1 MKKVF
6 SALIAV
12 LTTLSAYADVII
24 LNDGS
29 SLQVHNVE
37 AATKWVYYTDSA
49 DSDDVKRIA
58 IDKVFAYKIGD
69 GQMTVVGSQDK
80 AAETAAA
87 PVLQETASDAPRQVE
102 PRPAAD
108 NATLIAA
115 YNNVA
120 PLKYKGKD
128 PDYGKNSDYF
138 LSLWGIEE
146 NSVLSDDNVEIGFEK
161 VYMDNDKNHS
171 VLGTRIRVRN
181 KTAKPV
187 YIDLASCYRIMN
199 GGYAAPYFT
208 NSVYNEGQG
217 ASKGGSM
224 NLGAVAGALGV
235 GGIVGTLAGGIN
247 VGGSNSH
254 SAGISTAEQQILNV
268 PPFSSVTLPG
278 MKVTDGANIQ
288 ECLEPIYFSNS
299 NILLDA
305 LSSVGKNSQIV
316 PMTLEADKKNA
327 TRTGRPGL
335 NPRQTRHLPLGRKIV
350 HSAGQSEAHRP
361 HNHVLDIARFRHI
374 HFTAGQ
380 SLHARRLRDKSYLER
395 SAVLQRQALRPFC
408 RLRVPHYRL
417 RQHKEKVGCLETW

>member
-1 MKKVF
+1 MKQLKKVF

-12 LTTLSAYADVII
+12 LTALSAYADVII

-49 DSDDVKRIA
+49 DCDDVKRIA
-58 IDKVFAYKIGD
+58 IEKVFAYKIGD

-87 PVLQETASDAPRQVE
+87 PAPQETVSDAPRLVE

-128 PDYGKNSDYF
+128 PDYDKNSDYF
-138 LSLWGIEE
+138 LSLWGIEK

-181 KTAKPV
+181 KTAKPI

-199 GGYAAPYFT
+199 GGYATPYFT

-217 ASKGGSM
+217 SSKGGSM

-235 GGIVGTLAGGIN
+235 GGVVGTLAGGIN

-278 MKVTDGANIQ
+278 MKVTDGSRIH
-288 ECLEPIYFSNS
+288 ECLEPIFFCTVNPGQFGKISEINS
-299 NILLDA
+299 YYL
-305 LSSVGKNSQIV
+305 VQITVRADQNAQHV
-316 PMTLEADKKNA
+316 PDDPNA
-327 TRTGRPGL
+327 TRDKLGICHWAEKAFTPQDSPKHIGRIITYSTSPDFA
-335 NPRQTRHLPLGRKIV
+335 TYTSLPINL
-350 HSAGQSEAHRP
+350 
-361 HNHVLDIARFRHI
+361 
-374 HFTAGQ
+374 
-380 SLHARRLRDKSYLER
+380 YMR
-395 SAVLQRQALRPFC
+395 SAFGINLPFWKDPIFYNDKHFEPSPDPEH
-408 RLRVPHYRL
+408 LIIGF
-417 RQHKEKVGCLETW
+417 GCIRKK

>member
-1 MKKVF
+1 MKQMKKVF

-12 LTTLSAYADVII
+12 LASMSAYADVIV

-49 DSDDVKRIA
+49 DSDEVKRIA
-58 IDKVFAYKIGD
+58 IEKVFAYKIGD

-80 AAETAAA
+80 AAETQAAAA
-87 PVLQETASDAPRQVE
+87 PQETPSDAPRQIE

-120 PLKYKGKD
+120 PLKYKGKE
-128 PDYGKNSDYF
+128 PDYDKNSDYF

-161 VYMDNDKNHS
+161 VYMDNDKNHT

-181 KTAKPV
+181 KTAKPI

-199 GGYAAPYFT
+199 GGYATPYFT

-217 ASKGGSM
+217 SSKGGSM

-235 GGIVGTLAGGIN
+235 GGVVGTLAGGIN

-254 SAGISTAEQQILNV
+254 SANISTAEQQILNV

-299 NILLDA
+299 NMLLDA

-316 PMTLEADKKNA
+316 PMTLEADKKLQ
-327 TRTGRPGL
+327 RVPDDPGL
-335 NPRQTRHLPLGRKIV
+335 TVDKLAICRWGEKSFTPQDSPKHIGRIITYSTSPDFATYTSLPVNLYMRGAFGIKPIWKDQLFYNDKHFDPTADSEYLIIGYGNLRK
-350 HSAGQSEAHRP
+350 
-361 HNHVLDIARFRHI
+361 
-374 HFTAGQ
+374 
-380 SLHARRLRDKSYLER
+380 K
-395 SAVLQRQALRPFC
+395 
-408 RLRVPHYRL
+408 
-417 RQHKEKVGCLETW
+417 

>member
-1 MKKVF
+1 MNQLKKTF
-6 SALIAV
+6 SVIFAV
-12 LTTLSAYADVII
+12 LTSLSTYADVIV

-87 PVLQETASDAPRQVE
+87 PAPQEAATDAPRQVE

-120 PLKYKGKD
+120 PLKYKGKE

-199 GGYAAPYFT
+199 GGYAVPYFT

-217 ASKGGSM
+217 SSKGGSM

-235 GGIVGTLAGGIN
+235 GGVVGTLAGGIN

-254 SAGISTAEQQILNV
+254 SANISTAEQQILNV

-278 MKVTDGANIQ
+278 MKVTDGANIH
-288 ECLEPIYFSNS
+288 ECLEPFHLCNEKAFQSS
-299 NILLDA
+299 
-305 LSSVGKNSQIV
+305 LSSIGKNAYIV
-316 PMTLEADKKNA
+316 QRTLEADQKMQRVPDDPNA
-327 TRTGRPGL
+327 TGEKLAICRWGEKSFTPQDSPKHIGRIITYSTSPDFA
-335 NPRQTRHLPLGRKIV
+335 TYTSLPVNLYMRGAFGIKPIWKDQIFYNDKHFEPSADAEYLIIGYGSIRK
-350 HSAGQSEAHRP
+350 
-361 HNHVLDIARFRHI
+361 
-374 HFTAGQ
+374 
-380 SLHARRLRDKSYLER
+380 K
-395 SAVLQRQALRPFC
+395 
-408 RLRVPHYRL
+408 
-417 RQHKEKVGCLETW
+417 